1 MYNIKESIFKCILF
15 FFFKSF
21 AKIMAQR
28 DVHFVSSQAI
38 ELLRIVPSLG
48 QDLSLLENGAV
59 GHVLKVNAI
68 KSNSV

>member
-1 MYNIKESIFKCILF
+1 
-15 FFFKSF
+15 
-21 AKIMAQR
+21 MAQR